1 MSRARVQI
9 PASPRKKSPAS
20 EEMRDFSLYQNA
32 GESFAGTAPPL
43 EGEQGDP
50 GCRQGRRNAPARKE
64 RGIWRASRRKR
75 PVFEEGL
82 RTFQNSP
89 QA

>member
-1 MSRARVQI
+1 MRAIKKDMGGPQEPRLRWKESR
-9 PASPRKKSPAS
+9 
-20 EEMRDFSLYQNA
+20 
-32 GESFAGTAPPL
+32 
-43 EGEQGDP
+43 GDP

-75 PVFEEGL
+75 PVFEEEL

>member
-1 MSRARVQI
+1 MLCARLPLLYGIGDVNAKTKGAFQ
-9 PASPRKKSPAS
+9 PALLIWESVVTGRKSAAHK
-20 EEMRDFSLYQNA
+20 DV
-32 GESFAGTAPPL
+32 
-43 EGEQGDP
+43 
-50 GCRQGRRNAPARKE
+50 CQGRRNAPARKE
-64 RGIWRASRRKR
+64 RGIWRASRHKR